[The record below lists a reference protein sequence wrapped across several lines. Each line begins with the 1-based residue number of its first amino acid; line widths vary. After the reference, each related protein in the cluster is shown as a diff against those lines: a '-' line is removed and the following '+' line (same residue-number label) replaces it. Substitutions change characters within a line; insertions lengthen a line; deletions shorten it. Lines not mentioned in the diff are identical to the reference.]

1 MPNRFAAS
9 LRLSPSIITACLTL
23 AYSSTVN
30 ILPAPPC
37 QSPASERPSRTGTLL
52 RRCHTAA
59 HSRFS
64 GTLCLRDL
72 YPAAPPDT
80 KIPVVLLFAGTLL
93 SPPVSPAGP
102 PGSRPDR
109 ARRSR
114 RRRRSG

>member
-72 YPAAPPDT
+72 YQKRLQEYYTALGRFTDMFSQVETAIALTLWYYAKCT
-80 KIPVVLLFAGTLL
+80 KDI
-93 SPPVSPAGP
+93 
-102 PGSRPDR
+102 
-109 ARRSR
+109 
-114 RRRRSG
+114 